1 MSLRR
6 NPGSMK
12 TEHWL
17 SIAVILVV
25 GAYVVPAII
34 SALPTV
40 LMIVGAFVIVRWI
53 LKLFSPSTEE

>member
-1 MSLRR
+1 
-6 NPGSMK
+6 MK